1 LRESC
6 HWDRRL
12 LIITARNNILQLT
25 LAGTTFINQ
34 WHQYQNIIQ
43 FCHWGGIYLELTT
56 QDNMKYTTAIL
67 LLCISVASETASV
80 SAAPRVRRHII
91 KAAASEIYDD
101 NNSNNIPSAAAAPR
115 RRRILQAKEMKE
127 KKVKLPKKKDKKED
141 PMSNDGVNS
150 EIDGN
155 VPINQAIMDGMD
167 NPLTQFFLEDLKA
180 PSNDQNATIDWGDSF
195 VGSES
200 PSISPSSKPT
210 TKEPSLSPITSSP
223 TTKEPTPVPSPSPT
237 LAQEIIPAVITNE
250 PTTKQPTNKP
260 ITVSPTNQPS
270 KKPVTAIPTLS
281 PSNKPITNSPTLKP
295 SIATPVSIS
304 GVIYNDKNENGRL
317 DPMEDGVGGIIV
329 RAKSCLLDRTVGHAF
344 SKPDGSY
351 ILRDVGDP
359 GCYYLQ
365 FVNSDRYY
373 FVSPKDGM
381 TENINLKSGQVDSGW
396 NAGVAFYP
404 TKEPTLS
411 PVRLTKSPVT
421 SEPSSSP
428 SNSPVTNKPSV
439 SPSVRPTTDKPTNK
453 PSLVPTVSI
462 TTYAFCRLFIL
473 NHSHM
478 YYDLIFLLVQTN
490 FEANIKS
497 IGDSFIQT
505 YCELLYVCI
514 SSLTFRLR
522 FLWSNISILTL

>member
-1 LRESC
+1 
-6 HWDRRL
+6 
-12 LIITARNNILQLT
+12 
-25 LAGTTFINQ
+25 
-34 WHQYQNIIQ
+34 
-43 FCHWGGIYLELTT
+43 
-56 QDNMKYTTAIL
+56 MKYSTAIL
-67 LLCISVASETASV
+67 LLCISVASEIASV
-80 SAAPRVRRHII
+80 SAAPRVRRQII
-91 KAAASEIYDD
+91 KTAANQEIYDD
-101 NNSNNIPSAAAAPR
+101 NTNNNIIPSSSAPR
-115 RRRILQAKEMKE
+115 RRRILQAKELKE
-127 KKVKLPKKKDKKED
+127 KKVKPPKKKDKKED
-141 PMSNDGVNS
+141 PPSNDGVNP

-180 PSNDQNATIDWGDSF
+180 PSNDQNSTIDWGDSF
-195 VGSES
+195 IGSEL
-200 PSISPSSKPT
+200 PSISPSSKPTTKEPSLSPITSSPT

-237 LAQEIIPAVITNE
+237 LAQQIIPAVITNE

-260 ITVSPTNQPS
+260 IT
-270 KKPVTAIPTLS
+270 A
-281 PSNKPITNSPTLKP
+281 SPTLKP
-295 SIATPVSIS
+295 NATPVSIS
-304 GVIYNDKNENGRL
+304 GVIYNDENENGRL

-329 RAKSCLLDRTVGHAF
+329 RAKSCLFDRTAGHAF
-344 SKPDGSY
+344 SKQDGSY
-351 ILRDVGDP
+351 ILRDIGEP

-439 SPSVRPTTDKPTNK
+439 SPSVRPTSDKPTNK

-462 TTYAFCRLFIL
+462 TTYALCRLLIL

-478 YYDLIFLLVQTN
+478 YYDLTFLLVQTN

-497 IGDSFIQT
+497 IGVSFIQT
-505 YCELLYVCI
+505 YCELLY
-514 SSLTFRLR
+514 LH
-522 FLWSNISILTL
+522 